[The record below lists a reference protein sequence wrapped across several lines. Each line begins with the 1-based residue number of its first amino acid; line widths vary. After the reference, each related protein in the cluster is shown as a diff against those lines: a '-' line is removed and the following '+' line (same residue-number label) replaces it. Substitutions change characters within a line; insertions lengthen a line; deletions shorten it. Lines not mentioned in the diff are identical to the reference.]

1 MFFPISPR
9 PPNGMICN
17 LALPK
22 WIEPPI
28 QLSEPA
34 VAGSKKIF
42 LHCMSK
48 IKAVHS
54 RFSYYI
60 TWGKEIGKCGG
71 RKYEGGGLGLRGNRF
86 YGCKMSG

>member
-1 MFFPISPR
+1 MP
-9 PPNGMICN
+9 
-17 LALPK
+17 AL
-22 WIEPPI
+22 
-28 QLSEPA
+28 
-34 VAGSKKIF
+34 KKIF

-71 RKYEGGGLGLRGNRF
+71 RKYEGGSGLGLRGNRF
-86 YGCKMSG
+86 YGCKMCG

>member
-17 LALPK
+17 LAFAK
-22 WIEPPI
+22 MDRT
-28 QLSEPA
+28 SYS
-34 VAGSKKIF
+34 VVGAGSRRLLKKIF
-42 LHCMSK
+42 LHDMSK

-60 TWGKEIGKCGG
+60 TWGKEIGECGG
-71 RKYEGGGLGLRGNRF
+71 GKMRNEELGVA
-86 YGCKMSG
+86 SDW